1 MHEQRRRL
9 KQFKSLEERLAEDA
23 KRLREEA
30 KLLPPGAMRDAMRRK
45 PGKQRPAR
53 I

>member
-1 MHEQRRRL
+1 VQEQRRRL
-9 KQFKSLEERLAEDA
+9 KHLKSLKERLAEDA

-30 KLLPPGAMRDAMRRK
+30 KLLPPGAMRNATLRK
-45 PGKQRPAR
+45 PGKQRPAH